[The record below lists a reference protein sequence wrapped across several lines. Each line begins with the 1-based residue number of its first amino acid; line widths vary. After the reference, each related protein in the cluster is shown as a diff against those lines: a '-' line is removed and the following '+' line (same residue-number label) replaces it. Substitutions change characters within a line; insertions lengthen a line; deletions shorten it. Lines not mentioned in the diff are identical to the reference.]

1 MDRSILFLTLSL
13 LCFYLILD
21 EFVGKKKITGVL
33 EGIGTGTGET
43 AAPAPL
49 PDPEPFDPD
58 KAAPDTGGAT
68 FTAIVERKLKAAEL
82 LDPNKH
88 HNAGVFT

>member
-13 LCFYLILD
+13 VCFYLILD

-43 AAPAPL
+43 QTAPT
-49 PDPEPFDPD
+49 PDPEPFDPKD
-58 KAAPDTGGAT
+58 TVPDTGGAT
-68 FTAIVERKLKAAEL
+68 FTAEVERKLKAADL